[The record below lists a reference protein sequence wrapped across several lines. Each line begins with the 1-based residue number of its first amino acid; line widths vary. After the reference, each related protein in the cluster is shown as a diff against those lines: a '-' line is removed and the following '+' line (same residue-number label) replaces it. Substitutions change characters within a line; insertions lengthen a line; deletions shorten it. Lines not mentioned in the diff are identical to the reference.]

1 MSEVKDMM
9 IETITKTVRTV
20 SHKSLS
26 VPYVSYSGGGAPKIM
41 PYMLV
46 DLVIDYGTEPKC
58 VEALMTMIE
67 KSDCPNVAA
76 WRMAIAE
83 RFADSN
89 AEEVEE
95 MQA

>member
-9 IETITKTVRTV
+9 IETITKTVRKV

-26 VPYVSYSGGGAPKIM
+26 VPYVRYSGLNVPKIM
-41 PYMLV
+41 PYMLEDV
-46 DLVIDYGTEPKC
+46 VIDYGTEPKC
-58 VEALMTMIE
+58 VEVLMTLIE
-67 KSDCPNVAA
+67 KSDCPHVAA

-89 AEEVEE
+89 ADEVEE